1 MTPGSFYILRV
12 HVSLEGMKNL
22 ILIAL
27 LSLSVSSFAAVEL
40 TIVTNKGNID
50 ISLDDV
56 KAPISTA
63 NFLRYV
69 EECFYDG
76 LIFHR
81 VVKGFVIQTGGHY
94 TDLSMKP
101 THEAIENE
109 AKNGLSNEIGTL
121 GMARTA
127 EWNSATSQFYINTA
141 NNVRLD
147 GQYAVFGKVT
157 AGLDVVRAI
166 EAAPTTT
173 MGAYR
178 DVPKEPIIIQQ
189 IIKK

>member
-1 MTPGSFYILRV
+1 
-12 HVSLEGMKNL
+12 MKKL
-22 ILIAL
+22 FLIAL
-27 LSLSVSSFAAVEL
+27 MSLSVSSFAAVEL
-40 TIVTNKGNID
+40 TMVTNIGNIE
-50 ISLDDV
+50 ISLDDE
-56 KAPISTA
+56 KAPISTK

-94 TDLSMKP
+94 TDMSMKP
-101 THEAIENE
+101 THEPIENE
-109 AKNGLSNEIGTL
+109 AKNGLSNMTGTL
-121 GMARTA
+121 GMARTN
-127 EWNSATSQFYINTA
+127 EWNSATSQFYINTSD
-141 NNVRLD
+141 NVRLD

-157 AGLDVVRAI
+157 AGLDIVRKI
-166 EAAPTTT
+166 EAAPTRT

>member
-1 MTPGSFYILRV
+1 
-12 HVSLEGMKNL
+12 MKL
-22 ILIAL
+22 FAL
-27 LSLSVSSFAAVEL
+27 LLVLTSFSSFADVNL

-56 KAPISTA
+56 KAPVSTA

-81 VVKGFVIQTGGHY
+81 VVKGFVIQTGGVF
-94 TDLSMKP
+94 TDLSEKP
-101 THEAIENE
+101 THDPIINE
-109 AKNGLSNEIGTL
+109 AKNGLSNVVGTL
-121 GMARTA
+121 GMARTN

-141 NNVRLD
+141 SNTGLD

-157 AGLDVVRAI
+157 GGMDVVRAI
-166 EAAPTTT
+166 ENVPVHNI
-173 MGAYR
+173 GGYR
-178 DVPKEPIIIQQ
+178 DVPTDPIIIQS

>member
-1 MTPGSFYILRV
+1 
-12 HVSLEGMKNL
+12 MK
-22 ILIAL
+22 IFAL
-27 LSLSVSSFAAVEL
+27 LLALTTFPSLAAVDL
-40 TIVTNKGNID
+40 TIITNKGNIE
-50 ISLDDV
+50 ITLDDV
-56 KAPISTA
+56 KAPVSTA

-94 TDLSMKP
+94 TDMSMKP
-101 THEAIENE
+101 THGPIVNE

-121 GMARTA
+121 GMARTN

-141 NNVRLD
+141 GNYKLD

-157 AGLDVVRAI
+157 SGMEVVREI
-166 EAAPTTT
+166 EKAPVRVV
-173 MGAYR
+173 GGYR
-178 DVPKEPIIIQQ
+178 DVPSEPIIIQQ

>member
-1 MTPGSFYILRV
+1 
-12 HVSLEGMKNL
+12 MKKLFLVLAL
-22 ILIAL
+22 ISCNAF
-27 LSLSVSSFAAVEL
+27 SAVEL

-50 ISLDDV
+50 ISLDDE
-56 KAPISTA
+56 KAPVSTA

-94 TDLSMKP
+94 TDMSMKP
-101 THEAIENE
+101 THGPIENE

-121 GMARTA
+121 GMARTN
-127 EWNSATSQFYINTA
+127 EWNSATSQFYINTS
-141 NNVRLD
+141 NNYRLD

-157 AGLDVVRAI
+157 SGMEVVREI
-166 EAAPTTT
+166 EMSPVRTQ
-173 MGAYR
+173 GGYR
-178 DVPKEPIIIQQ
+178 DVPSQPIIIQQ
-189 IIKK
+189 IVKK

>member
-1 MTPGSFYILRV
+1 
-12 HVSLEGMKNL
+12 MK
-22 ILIAL
+22 LIAL
-27 LSLSVSSFAAVEL
+27 LLALSSFSTFASVEL

-81 VVKGFVIQTGGHY
+81 VVKGFVIQTGGHF
-94 TDLSMKP
+94 TDMSMKP

-109 AKNGLSNEIGTL
+109 AKNGLSNEIGSL
-121 GMARTA
+121 GMARTN

-141 NNVRLD
+141 NNYKLD

-157 AGLDVVRAI
+157 SGMDVVREI
-166 EAAPTTT
+166 ERSPVTTA
-173 MGAYR
+173 GGYR
-178 DVPKEPIIIQQ
+178 DVPKEPIIIQS
-189 IIKK
+189 IVKK

>member
-1 MTPGSFYILRV
+1 MKIFILSTLF
-12 HVSLEGMKNL
+12 SLQ
-22 ILIAL
+22 A
-27 LSLSVSSFAAVEL
+27 FAAVEL

-50 ISLDDV
+50 ISLDDE
-56 KAPISTA
+56 KAPLSTA

-94 TDLSMKP
+94 TDMSMKP

-121 GMARTA
+121 GMARTN

-141 NNVRLD
+141 ANYRLD

-157 AGLDVVRAI
+157 AGMEVVRAI
-166 EAAPTTT
+166 EQSPVRV
-173 MGAYR
+173 MGNYR
-178 DVPKEPIIIQQ
+178 DVPTEPIIIQTV
-189 IIKK
+189 IKK

>member
-1 MTPGSFYILRV
+1 
-12 HVSLEGMKNL
+12 MKFLAL
-22 ILIAL
+22 IIAL
-27 LSLSVSSFAAVEL
+27 TTFNAFAAVEL

-50 ISLDDV
+50 ISLDDE
-56 KAPISTA
+56 KAPVSTA

-81 VVKGFVIQTGGHY
+81 VVKGFVVQTGGHY
-94 TDLSMKP
+94 TDMSMKP
-101 THEAIENE
+101 THEPIVNE

-121 GMARTA
+121 GMARTN
-127 EWNSATSQFYINTA
+127 EWNSATSQFYINTSA
-141 NNVRLD
+141 NYKLD

-157 AGLDVVRAI
+157 SGMEVIREIEKSPVRTI
-166 EAAPTTT
+166 
-173 MGAYR
+173 GGYR
-178 DVPKEPIIIQQ
+178 DVPTEPIIIQT

>member
-1 MTPGSFYILRV
+1 
-12 HVSLEGMKNL
+12 MKNL
-22 ILIAL
+22 FLIAL
-27 LSLSVSSFAAVEL
+27 LSLSVSSFAAVDL
-40 TIVTNKGNID
+40 TIITNVGNIE
-50 ISLDDV
+50 ISLDDE
-56 KAPISTA
+56 KAPVSTK

-94 TDLSMKP
+94 TDMSMKP

-109 AKNGLSNEIGTL
+109 AKNGLSNMTGTL
-121 GMARTA
+121 GMARTN
-127 EWNSATSQFYINTA
+127 EWNSATSQFYINTSD
-141 NNVRLD
+141 NVRLD

-157 AGLDVVRAI
+157 AGLDIVRKI
-166 EAAPTTT
+166 EGVSTRT